1 MIYTLAITGSIG
13 AGKTEV
19 TKYLNAL
26 GVTIID
32 ADDITHN
39 ILTDDLSTIKSISSH
54 FGEAIL
60 SENGSID
67 RKKLREIVFK
77 NSDEKAWLENILH
90 PLIRKKIREMQKKAD
105 RESQIVRVISRD
117 NVEYEEAER
126 IIEDQ
131 EVKNDLESDYI
142 INNNGSIKQLEQEI
156 KKLQKVIMKTN
167 KD

>member
-1 MIYTLAITGSIG
+1 
-13 AGKTEV
+13 
-19 TKYLNAL
+19 
-26 GVTIID
+26 
-32 ADDITHN
+32 
-39 ILTDDLSTIKSISSH
+39 
-54 FGEAIL
+54 
-60 SENGSID
+60 
-67 RKKLREIVFK
+67 
-77 NSDEKAWLENILH
+77 
-90 PLIRKKIREMQKKAD
+90 MQKKARGEYCVLVIPLLNEKNIKHYDIDLICKVKTD